1 MNTPHLQGQIPF
13 WRVLYLNQA
22 HCKATVVQEE
32 HSHCDVAEDKTF
44 SLKLAMLMQVKLRA
58 EEFVARYYDAWMMV
72 CNKTI
77 GF

>member
-1 MNTPHLQGQIPF
+1 M
-13 WRVLYLNQA
+13 
-22 HCKATVVQEE
+22 QEE
-32 HSHCDVAEDKTF
+32 NSHCDVAEDKTF

>member
-1 MNTPHLQGQIPF
+1 M
-13 WRVLYLNQA
+13 
-22 HCKATVVQEE
+22 QEE
-32 HSHCDVAEDKTF
+32 NSHCDVAGDKTF